1 MIFLD
6 TTYLVDVLRKDG
18 AAIEWLDSS
27 EEEPLYTSEINT
39 FELYTGLY
47 RISTAS
53 RDKIQ
58 RRTEELEQILARV
71 EVLPFERAASLTSTE
86 ILAELLSKGTPI
98 STSDVMIAGTALSK
112 GINRVL
118 TRNVQHFERIS
129 LISVETY

>member
-1 MIFLD
+1 LIFLD
-6 TTYLVDVLRKDG
+6 TTFLVDVLRKDG

-47 RISTAS
+47 RISKAS

-71 EVLPFERAASLTSTE
+71 EVLPFERAASLKSTE

-98 STSDVMIAGTALSK
+98 GTRDVMIAGTALSK

-118 TRNVQHFERIS
+118 TRSVQHFEHIS
-129 LISVETY
+129 RISVETY

>member
-1 MIFLD
+1 MD
-6 TTYLVDVLRKDG
+6 TTFLVDVLRKDG
-18 AAIEWLDSS
+18 AAIEWLDSA

-47 RISTAS
+47 RICRSS

-71 EVLPFERAASLTSTE
+71 EVLPFERAASLESAK
-86 ILAELLSKGTPI
+86 ILAQLLSKGTPI
-98 STSDVMIAGTALSK
+98 GSRDVMIAGTALSK
-112 GINRVL
+112 GIKRVL

-129 LISVETY
+129 SVSVESY